1 MHLLIHFRWRSRKN
15 EMIRRISLVV
25 FLSIISI
32 SGVSAKPLDAAT
44 ISASKRCNK
53 ERQVRNRP
61 ESLFVEACLPYFS
74 NSGRKSLIWTNI
86 PEATQPCGGSKM
98 NNYKFLDLTCSK
110 YTNAL
115 GDVGWLWI
123 ANVPKFKTARAAASH
138 VAKVLSRAGYRG
150 NWDIVDG
157 LAAQIERYSK
167 SGVSVKRFN
176 RNWQGAAYYRVT
188 VKRES
193 MFVYQGGECIPREI
207 LRGCVNHHYV
217 SEFLQ
222 TSTDIE

>member
-1 MHLLIHFRWRSRKN
+1 MRRLILC
-15 EMIRRISLVV
+15 IL
-25 FLSIISI
+25 LSIVLIGGISTQ
-32 SGVSAKPLDAAT
+32 PLEAAT
-44 ISASKRCNK
+44 MSASRMCTK

-74 NSGRKSLIWTNI
+74 NTGRRGLVWMNI
-86 PEATQPCGGSKM
+86 PEAAQPCEFGFKM

-110 YTNAL
+110 YTTAL
-115 GDVGWLWI
+115 SDVGWFWI

-157 LAAQIERYSK
+157 LAAQIKRYSQ
-167 SGVSVKRFN
+167 SGVSVKRYN
-176 RNWQGAAYYRVT
+176 RNWQRPAYYRVT

-207 LRGCVNHHYV
+207 LRGCMNHHYV
-217 SEFLQ
+217 SEFPQ
-222 TSTDIE
+222 SATSIE

>member
-53 ERQVRNRP
+53 ERQVQNRP

-110 YTNAL
+110 HISAI
-115 GDVGWLWI
+115 GDVGWFWI
-123 ANVPKFKTARAAASH
+123 ANVPKFKTVQAAASH
-138 VAKVLSRAGYRG
+138 VAKVLSRAGYKG
-150 NWDIVDG
+150 NWDIIDG
-157 LAAQIERYSK
+157 LAAQIKKYSK
-167 SGVSVKRFN
+167 SGVSVKRYN
-176 RNWQGAAYYRVT
+176 RNWQKIAYYGVS
-188 VKRES
+188 VKGRTLY
-193 MFVYQGGECIPREI
+193 VLQGGECMPREI
-207 LRGCVNHHYV
+207 SRGCVNNHYV
-217 SEFLQ
+217 SEFPQL
-222 TSTDIE
+222 STDVE